1 MKFTFL
7 FQNLAKIHILFLN
20 VPRKGGG
27 GGSTSLGNIPIKH
40 FFTASLVHYG
50 QNCHCNANTVTIV
63 LLATGQI
70 MTVLISLFFPVHN
83 DLIQL
88 D

>member
-20 VPRKGGG
+20 APRKGGRG
-27 GGSTSLGNIPIKH
+27 GPPVKEIFLKDI

-63 LLATGQI
+63 LLATGMI
-70 MTVLISLFFPVHN
+70 FTVLISLFFPVHN